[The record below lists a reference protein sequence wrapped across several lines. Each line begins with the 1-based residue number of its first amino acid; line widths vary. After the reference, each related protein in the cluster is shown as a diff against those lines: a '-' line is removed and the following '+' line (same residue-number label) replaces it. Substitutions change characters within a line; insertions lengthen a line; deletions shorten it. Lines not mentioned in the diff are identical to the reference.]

1 MIALEEIVSMEAEQ
15 QQENPRP
22 LPQPAHR
29 YDGVVKVT
37 GKAKYAAEFSEPFA
51 KRDMVYAYVVQS
63 TIPSGRVASMDARV
77 AERMPGVVA
86 VLTPFNAPKLQVGKP
101 QPPARRNL
109 TVLQDAEVHY
119 NGQPIAVVVAHSLPQ
134 AMAAARLL
142 TIQYNARPAKL
153 NFMGRLGE
161 ARLPKSNGKEQP
173 DTHRGDIEDALAKG
187 SARVDQTY
195 VTPIQNHNPMEP
207 HATIAWWEGEKLN
220 VYDATQGISG
230 VKQSLARVLNIPV
243 DDVRVQCPYTG
254 GGFGSKGSMWSH
266 VAIAA
271 MTARVVQKPVK
282 LVLGRE
288 QMFGPVGA
296 RPTTVNKIK
305 LTATPDGKL
314 SGVRHDALIHTSL
327 MEDFVEHSTSPT
339 RLLYNSEANFTTEKL
354 VDMNLG
360 VATFQRAPGEA
371 PGTAVIEIAMDEL
384 AEQLKMDPLQL
395 RLVNYAERDPS
406 HDRPFS
412 SKHLREC
419 YTQAAER
426 FGWSKLRQPN
436 ATPGRITE
444 GNKLIG
450 YGMATAT
457 YPANRSQ
464 AQALVRLLPSGR
476 FFVGVGTQDLGTGT
490 YTIMQQTVAGS
501 FAVDPSLVDVKL
513 GDSTL
518 PKAPVSGGSQ
528 SAASVCPAIDDAAKQ
543 LKLKLIQL
551 AIHDSQSPLA
561 NAADTDVDTQ
571 GGRIF
576 IKSAPSRAEDLKT
589 LLARNGSKPVEALGS
604 AEPSEDRNSMTT
616 QSFGA
621 VFAEVAVDKDTHMV
635 QVRRVVATYD
645 IGSLINK
652 KTGINQLQGG
662 IVWGVG
668 FALHEETHIDPV
680 TGRSA
685 NESLA
690 EYHVPVNADVGTI
703 DVTVLDI
710 PDTKFNPLGA
720 RGVGEIG
727 ITGTAAAVANAIYN
741 ATGKRVRH
749 YPITPDKLLNA

>member
-1 MIALEEIVSMEAEQ
+1 MELEQ
-15 QQENPRP
+15 QQEAPKP

-29 YDGVVKVT
+29 YDGVAKVT
-37 GKAKYAAEFSEPFA
+37 GKAKYAAEFTEPFA
-51 KRDMVYAYVVQS
+51 KKDMLHAYIVQS
-63 TIPSGRVASMDARV
+63 TIASGSLLAIDQRV

-86 VLTPFNAPKLQVGKP
+86 VMTPFNAPKLQVGKP

-119 NGQPIAVVVAHSLPQ
+119 NGQPIALVVAHTLPQ

-142 TIQYNARPAKL
+142 GIKYNAQPPKL
-153 NFMGRLGE
+153 DFMGRLGE
-161 ARLPKSNGKEQP
+161 ARLPKSSGKEQP
-173 DTHRGDIEDALAKG
+173 DTHRGDIDDALAKG
-187 SARVDQTY
+187 SAKVDQTY
-195 VTPIQNHNPMEP
+195 ITPIQNHNPMEP
-207 HATIAWWEGEKLN
+207 HATVAWWQGEKLN
-220 VYDATQGISG
+220 VYDATQYISG

-266 VAIAA
+266 VAMAA
-271 MTARVVQKPVK
+271 MAAKLLQKPVK

-296 RPTTVNKIK
+296 RPTTVNRIR
-305 LTATPDGKL
+305 LSATADGKL
-314 SGVRHDALIHTSL
+314 AGVRHDEIMHTSL
-327 MEDFVEHSTSPT
+327 MEDFVEHATSPT

-354 VDMNLG
+354 VEMNLG

-371 PGTAVIEIAMDEL
+371 PGTAVLEIAMDEL

-395 RLVNYAERDPS
+395 RLVNYADRDPG

-419 YTQAAER
+419 YTQASER
-426 FGWSKLRQPN
+426 FGWSKRNSQP
-436 ATPGRITE
+436 GQVTE

-457 YPANRSQ
+457 YPAQRSQ
-464 AQALVRLLPSGR
+464 AQAMARLLPSGR
-476 FFVGVGTQDLGTGT
+476 LLVASGTQDLGTGM
-490 YTIMQQTVAGS
+490 YTIMQQTAAAGL
-501 FAVDPSLVDVKL
+501 DMDTSLVDVKL

-528 SAASVCPAIDDAAKQ
+528 STASVCPAVDDAVKQ

-551 AIHDSQSPLA
+551 AINDAQSPLA
-561 NAADTDVDTQ
+561 KAADTDVETK

-576 IKSAPSRAEDLKT
+576 VKSAPNRAEDLVE
-589 LLARNGSKPVEALGS
+589 LLARNGSKPVEAMGS
-604 AEPSEDRNSMTT
+604 AEPGEDRNSMTT

-645 IGSLINK
+645 IGTLMNK

-680 TGRSA
+680 TGRTA

-690 EYHVPVNADVGTI
+690 EYHVPVNADIGTI
-703 DVTVLDI
+703 DVTVVGI

-727 ITGTAAAVANAIYN
+727 ITGAAAAVANAIYN